1 MHTIALII
9 DTVGSYGRGLLSGVA
24 RFVQTHIGWQVIYE
38 ERKGIDNL
46 PKWLVRGSCPGVLA
60 RVRDDRQL
68 ASLRRLG
75 MPLVSL
81 GEVSHPAAGM
91 AEILSDHRM
100 IGQLAAEHL
109 IGRQLR
115 HFGFYG
121 SGGAAFS
128 DLRLDGFRTY
138 LAGHKQQ
145 AHIFL
150 EEKWGPGLP
159 NSTRR
164 GDPFWEDAKL
174 NQWLKQLPKPIGIM
188 ACNDY
193 FGRLLLSACRR
204 NEVHVPNEVAVIGV
218 DNDEI
223 ICDLAVP
230 PLTSVDPAA
239 DAVGFRAAELLDE
252 MLHGRSIPPGTIYFP
267 PKAVVARASTNTI
280 AVADMVIVQA
290 LQFIRDQGGIGISTE
305 DILDHLAKSS
315 LLVSRSTLE
324 RRFQAQLGF
333 APHDEIAR
341 VRLERIERLLT
352 STNYPLARIADIVG
366 MGTEQQ
372 LTAFF
377 RRYRGMT
384 PGTFRRTFGAGKP
397 RNSGG

>member
-1 MHTIALII
+1 
-9 DTVGSYGRGLLSGVA
+9 LLSGVS

-46 PKWLVRGSCPGVLA
+46 PKWLVRGSCEGILA

-68 ASLRRLG
+68 AALRRLNV
-75 MPLVSL
+75 PLVSL
-81 GEVSHPAAGM
+81 GEVSKPAPGVV
-91 AEILSDHRM
+91 EIFSDHRT
-100 IGQLAAEHL
+100 IGQMAAEHL
-109 IGRQLR
+109 IGRQLK

-121 SGGAAFS
+121 SSEAAFS

-138 LAGHKQQ
+138 LESQKREG
-145 AHIFL
+145 HIFL
-150 EEKWGPGLP
+150 EEKWEPGV
-159 NSTRR
+159 SRYKRR
-164 GDPFWEDAKL
+164 GDPFWEDAQL
-174 NQWLKQLPKPIGIM
+174 NKWLRDLPKPIGIM

-193 FGRLLLSACRR
+193 FGRLLLSACQR
-204 NEVHVPNEVAVIGV
+204 NSVHVPNDVAVIGV

-239 DAVGFRAAELLDE
+239 DAIGFRAAELLDE
-252 MLHGRSIPPGTIYFP
+252 MLRGVTGPDDVIYFP
-267 PKAVVARASTNTI
+267 PKGVIARASTNTI
-280 AVADMVIVQA
+280 AVADPVIVQA
-290 LQFIRDQGGIGISTE
+290 LQFIRDQGGIAITTE
-305 DILDHLAKSS
+305 DVLEHLSKSS

-324 RRFQAQLGF
+324 RKFQAQLGF

-341 VRLERIERLLT
+341 VRLERIERLLA
-352 STNYPLARIADIVG
+352 STNYSLARIADIVG
-366 MGTEQQ
+366 MTAEQQ

-384 PGTFRRTFGAGKP
+384 PGTFRRHFNGGTPGK
-397 RNSGG
+397 SKS